1 VAGRPPPQSVPDYD
15 FGVNAAPTAL
25 IMAAG
30 QGTRMRSAVPKV
42 MHEICGR
49 PMVAWPILAAREA
62 GAGRI
67 CAIVSPDRDLSAAL
81 PNGTET
87 IVQPE
92 PDGTGGALRAAADV
106 VRSSDTVLILSGD
119 HPLVSAEIIGE
130 LIAAHRDTDA
140 AATVMTTEMDDPG
153 SYGRIVRGA
162 EGEIERIAEAKT
174 PGDATPEELAIKE
187 VNAGTYAFA
196 GARLAEALERLTN
209 DNAQGEYYLGD
220 VLPMLRESGLRVC
233 AYRAPDLGV
242 NLGIND
248 RADLARVAQ
257 EARRR
262 IMVGHMRA
270 GVTIEDPGAT
280 WIDADVEIAADA
292 TILPGTTLRG
302 GSSIGAGS
310 TIGPMTT
317 LVDSQVGERTLV
329 VHSYL
334 FGCEVANEATVG
346 PFAYLRPDARLGEGA
361 KAGTFVEIKNSR
373 IGAGAKVPHLS
384 YIGDAEVGEGSN
396 LGATTV
402 TANYDGRNKNRTK
415 IGKNVHTGV
424 DTTFVAPVQVGDE
437 AYTGAGSVITE
448 DVPPGA
454 LGISRAEQK
463 NVEGYAAKK
472 AKESSEGEDS

>member
-1 VAGRPPPQSVPDYD
+1 MAGRPPPQSVPDYD

-130 LIAAHRDTDA
+130 LIATHRDTNA
-140 AATVMTTEMDDPG
+140 AATVMTTEMDNPG

-162 EGEIERIAEAKT
+162 DGEIERIAEAKT

-220 VLPMLRESGLRVC
+220 VLPMLRESGLRVS

>member
-1 VAGRPPPQSVPDYD
+1 MLAAYTTPDRSQSRPARSRHGHDPAHPVAGAARPRNPPDYD

-81 PNGTET
+81 PSGTET

-130 LIAAHRDTDA
+130 LIATHRDTDA

-196 GARLAEALERLTN
+196 GASLAEALERLTN

-220 VLPMLRESGLRVC
+220 VLPMLRESGLRVS

-270 GVTIEDPGAT
+270 GVTIEDPSAT

-317 LVDSQVGERTLV
+317 LIDSRVGERTLV

-384 YIGDAEVGEGSN
+384 YIGDADVGE
-396 LGATTV
+396 
-402 TANYDGRNKNRTK
+402 
-415 IGKNVHTGV
+415 
-424 DTTFVAPVQVGDE
+424 
-437 AYTGAGSVITE
+437 
-448 DVPPGA
+448 
-454 LGISRAEQK
+454 EQPRSDHCDRELRRPK
-463 NVEGYAAKK
+463 QKSHQDREERSYRG
-472 AKESSEGEDS
+472 

>member
-1 VAGRPPPQSVPDYD
+1 
-15 FGVNAAPTAL
+15 
-25 IMAAG
+25 MAAG
-30 QGTRMRSAVPKV
+30 QGTRMRSALPKV
-42 MHEICGR
+42 LHEVCGR
-49 PMVAWPILAAREA
+49 PMVAWPIIAAKEA
-62 GAGRI
+62 GAGRV
-67 CAIVSPDRDLSAAL
+67 CVIVSPDRDLSAVL

-92 PDGTGGALRAAADV
+92 ADGTGGALRAAADV
-106 VRSSDTVLILSGD
+106 VRASDTVLILSGD
-119 HPLVSAEIIGE
+119 HPLVSAEIIDE
-130 LIAAHRDTDA
+130 LVTTHRDSEA

-153 SYGRIVRGA
+153 TYGRIVRGSN
-162 EGEIERIAEAKT
+162 GDIERIVEAKA

-196 GARLAEALERLTN
+196 GASLADALDRLTN

-220 VLPMLRESGLRVC
+220 VLPILRESGLRVA
-233 AYRAPDLGV
+233 AYSAPDPGV

-248 RADLARVAQ
+248 RADLARVAD

-262 IMVGHMRA
+262 ILIGLMRS

-280 WIDADVEIAADA
+280 WIDADVEIAADT
-292 TILPGTTLRG
+292 TILPGSTLRG
-302 GSSIGAGS
+302 SSSIGAGS

-317 LVDSQVGERTLV
+317 LIDSRVGERASV

-334 FGCEVANEATVG
+334 TGCEVANEATVG
-346 PFAYLRPDARLGEGA
+346 PFAYLRPDARIGEGA
-361 KAGTFVEIKNSR
+361 KAGTFVEIKNSE

-396 LGATTV
+396 LGASTV
-402 TANYDGRNKNRTK
+402 TANYDGRRKNRTK

-424 DTTFVAPVQVGDE
+424 DTTFVAPVEVGDD
-437 AYTGAGSVITE
+437 AYTGAGSVITD

-454 LGISRAEQK
+454 LGISRADQK

-472 AKESSEGEDS
+472 SKEASEDKDS